1 MRVSNYSHRSE
12 LIHKAKQKLNEPAHL
27 FSPVSQT
34 APQRIKL
41 ALQMQRL
48 KCAELKQKL
57 EEMKLDIQKSS
68 V

>member
-1 MRVSNYSHRSE
+1 MQNTRSNDIE
-12 LIHKAKQKLNEPAHL
+12 TL
-27 FSPVSQT
+27 SQT

-48 KCAELKQKL
+48 KCAELEQKL
-57 EEMKLDIQKSS
+57 EEIKLEIQKSS